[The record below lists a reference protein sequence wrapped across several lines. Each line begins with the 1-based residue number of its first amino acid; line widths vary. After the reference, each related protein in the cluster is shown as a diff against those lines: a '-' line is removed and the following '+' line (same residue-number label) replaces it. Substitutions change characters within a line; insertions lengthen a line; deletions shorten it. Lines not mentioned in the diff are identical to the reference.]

1 MRMIETI
8 FQLIGWM
15 MTRPSHHCSKSL
27 ATVRDWQLHG
37 LINRNINPC
46 FCLKCSLQT
55 NVSGPSL
62 SKKTSKDYFYFTT
75 FATALTFQP
84 SCFWR
89 WPLEMES
96 LLAFKCHAMVG
107 IHYVKRLRRVS
118 TLCKNYVI
126 PGSRTRKGYFF
137 ISTEHRNIILKGSV
151 VHKTLDWPRVKYFI
165 YLLSKFIRLE
175 KIWAQCRDFNP

>member
-1 MRMIETI
+1 
-8 FQLIGWM
+8 
-15 MTRPSHHCSKSL
+15 MTRHSRETRSSNFKILELEKVEYRVQRSRKNSPMSGQ
-27 ATVRDWQLHG
+27 ATVRDWQLHW
-37 LINRNINPC
+37 LTNRNINPC
-46 FCLKCSLQT
+46 FCLKCLLQT

-151 VHKTLDWPRVKYFI
+151 VH
-165 YLLSKFIRLE
+165 
-175 KIWAQCRDFNP
+175 